1 MGLSW
6 SAPNKD
12 IILAQYDVYGV
23 GNALVDMEFEV
34 TPDFLQEMSVQ
45 KGLMTLVDE
54 SRQTELINNLHGV
67 QHKRSC
73 GGSAANTLIAVA
85 QMGGKGFYS
94 CKVADDETGD
104 FYTKDLLSSGL
115 ESNLSEGQQKGVTG
129 KCLVMITPDADR
141 TMNTYLGITET
152 FSEAELKPQAIKNSK
167 YLYMEGY
174 LVTSPTGKAA
184 AIKARDI
191 AREAGVKVA
200 LTFSDPGIVGF
211 FKAGFE
217 EMIGDGVDMVFCNE
231 EEAKSFTGSDD
242 LMTAFEVLKKVAKS
256 FAITTGPAGALLWD
270 GSKEIQVVAASADAI
285 DTNGAGDLFAG
296 SFLYALSQGKS
307 FGQAGKL
314 ACAAAGTL
322 VAQFGPRLK
331 KEQAQEIKKRILG

>member
-1 MGLSW
+1 M
-6 SAPNKD
+6 
-12 IILAQYDVYGV
+12 LAQYDVYGV

-34 TPDFLQEMSVQ
+34 TPDFLKEMKVQ

-54 SRQTELINNLHGV
+54 ARQAELINNLHGV

-94 CKVADDETGD
+94 CKVAGDETGD
-104 FYTKDLLSSGL
+104 FYTKDLLASGL
-115 ESNLSEGQQKGVTG
+115 DSNIKDSAPDGITG
-129 KCLVMITPDADR
+129 RCMVMITPDADR

-152 FSEAELKPQAIKNSK
+152 FSEAELNTEAIKNSK

-184 AIKARDI
+184 AIKARDL
-191 AREAGVKVA
+191 AKSAGVKVA

-211 FKAGFE
+211 FKDGFT
-217 EMIGDGVDMVFCNE
+217 EMIGEGVDLIFCNE
-231 EEAKSFTGSDD
+231 DEARSFTGKEN
-242 LMTAFEVLKKVAKS
+242 LGEAFEALKKVAKS
-256 FAITTGPAGALLWD
+256 FAITTGAAGAILWD
-270 GSKEIQVVAASADAI
+270 GNKEIQVVTAPVDAI

-296 SFLYALSQGKS
+296 SFLYALTQGKT
-307 FGQAGKL
+307 FGEAGKL
-314 ACAAAGTL
+314 ACAASGKL
-322 VAQFGPRLK
+322 VQQFGPRLK
-331 KEQAQEIKKRILG
+331 KEQAQEIKKRIFG

>member
-1 MGLSW
+1 M
-6 SAPNKD
+6 
-12 IILAQYDVYGV
+12 AQYDVYGV

-34 TPDFLQEMSVQ
+34 TPDFLQEMNVQ

-54 SRQTELINNLHGV
+54 DRQKELVNNLHGI

-104 FYTKDLLSSGL
+104 FYTKDLLASGL
-115 ESNLSEGQQKGVTG
+115 ESNLIDGRQEGVTG

-152 FSEAELKPQAIKNSK
+152 FSEAELKEDAIKNSK

-191 AREAGVKVA
+191 ARAAGVKVA

-211 FKAGFE
+211 FKTGFE

-242 LMTAFEVLKKVAKS
+242 LATAFEVLKKVAKT
-256 FAITTGPAGALLWD
+256 FAITTGPAGAILWD
-270 GSKEIQVVAASADAI
+270 GSKEIQVVAAPANAI

-307 FGQAGKL
+307 FGEAGKL
-314 ACAAAGTL
+314 ACAASGTL
-322 VAQFGPRLK
+322 VQQFGPRLK
-331 KEQAQEIKKRILG
+331 KEQAQEVKKRIFG

>member
-1 MGLSW
+1 
-6 SAPNKD
+6 
-12 IILAQYDVYGV
+12 LAQYDVYGV

-34 TPDFLQEMSVQ
+34 TPDFLQEMNVQ

-54 SRQTELINNLHGV
+54 DRQKELVNNLHGI

-104 FYTKDLLSSGL
+104 FYTKDLLASGL
-115 ESNLSEGQQKGVTG
+115 ESNLIDGRQEGVTG

-152 FSEAELKPQAIKNSK
+152 FSEAELKEDAIKNSK

-191 AREAGVKVA
+191 ARAAGVKVA

-211 FKAGFE
+211 FKTGFE

-242 LMTAFEVLKKVAKS
+242 LATAFEVLKKVAKT
-256 FAITTGPAGALLWD
+256 FAITTGPAGAILWD
-270 GSKEIQVVAASADAI
+270 GSKEIQVVAAPANAI

-307 FGQAGKL
+307 FGEAGKL
-314 ACAAAGTL
+314 ACAASGTL
-322 VAQFGPRLK
+322 VQQFGPRLK
-331 KEQAQEIKKRILG
+331 KEQAQEVKKRIFG

>member
-1 MGLSW
+1 M
-6 SAPNKD
+6 
-12 IILAQYDVYGV
+12 AQYDVYGV

-34 TPDFLQEMSVQ
+34 TPDFLQEMNVQ

-54 SRQTELINNLHGV
+54 DRQKDLINNLHGI

-104 FYTKDLLSSGL
+104 FYTKDLLASGL
-115 ESNLSEGQQKGVTG
+115 ESNLVDGRQPGITG
-129 KCLVMITPDADR
+129 KCMVMITPDADR
-141 TMNTYLGITET
+141 TMNTFLGITET
-152 FSEAELKPQAIKNSK
+152 FSEAELKEEAIKNSK

-191 AREAGVKVA
+191 ARAAGVKVA

-211 FKAGFE
+211 FKTGFE

-242 LMTAFEVLKKVAKS
+242 LATAFEVLKKVAKT
-256 FAITTGPAGALLWD
+256 FAITTGAAGAILWD
-270 GSKEIQVVAASADAI
+270 GSKEIQVVAAPANAI

-307 FGQAGKL
+307 FGEAGKL
-314 ACAAAGTL
+314 ACAASGTL
-322 VAQFGPRLK
+322 VQQFGPRLK
-331 KEQAQEIKKRILG
+331 KEQAQEVKKRIFG

>member
-1 MGLSW
+1 M
-6 SAPNKD
+6 
-12 IILAQYDVYGV
+12 LAQYDVYGV

-34 TPDFLQEMSVQ
+34 TPDFLQEMNVQ

-54 SRQTELINNLHGV
+54 DRQKELVNNLHGI

-104 FYTKDLLSSGL
+104 FYTKDLLASGL
-115 ESNLSEGQQKGVTG
+115 ESNLIDGRQEGVTG

-152 FSEAELKPQAIKNSK
+152 FSEAELKEDAIKNSK

-191 AREAGVKVA
+191 ARAAGVKVA

-211 FKAGFE
+211 FKTGFE

-242 LMTAFEVLKKVAKS
+242 LATAFEVLKKVAKT
-256 FAITTGPAGALLWD
+256 FAITTGPAGAILWD
-270 GSKEIQVVAASADAI
+270 GSKEIQVVAAPANAI

-307 FGQAGKL
+307 FGEAGKL
-314 ACAAAGTL
+314 ACAASGTL
-322 VAQFGPRLK
+322 VQQFGPRLK
-331 KEQAQEIKKRILG
+331 KEQAQEVKKRIFG

>member
-1 MGLSW
+1 M
-6 SAPNKD
+6 
-12 IILAQYDVYGV
+12 AQYDVYGV

-34 TPDFLQEMSVQ
+34 TPDFLQEMNVQ

-54 SRQTELINNLHGV
+54 DRQKELVNNLHGI

-104 FYTKDLLSSGL
+104 FYTKDLLASGL
-115 ESNLSEGQQKGVTG
+115 ESNLADGRQVGITG
-129 KCLVMITPDADR
+129 KCMVMITPDADR

-152 FSEAELKPQAIKNSK
+152 FSEAELRETAIKNSK

-191 AREAGVKVA
+191 ARAAGVKVA

-211 FKAGFE
+211 FKTGFE

-231 EEAKSFTGSDD
+231 EEARSFTGSDD
-242 LMTAFEVLKKVAKS
+242 LATAFEVLKKVSKT
-256 FAITTGPAGALLWD
+256 FAITTGPAGAILWD
-270 GSKEIQVVAASADAI
+270 GSKEIQVVAAPANAI

-307 FGQAGKL
+307 FGEAGKL
-314 ACAAAGTL
+314 ACAASGTL
-322 VAQFGPRLK
+322 VQQFGPRLK
-331 KEQAQEIKKRILG
+331 KEQAQEVKKRIFG